1 MAAQTT
7 VSAFPFRVLR
17 NTDLFLAIGVVG
29 IIMLLVLPLPT
40 LLLDLLLTVSIAVSV
55 LILFVALFILRPLDF
70 SAFPTVLLIS
80 TLFRLSLN
88 VASTR
93 LILGNGA
100 TEGVAAAGNVIQAF
114 GDFVV
119 LGNYVVGIIIFLI
132 LVIIN
137 FVVVTKGAG
146 RIAEVAA
153 RFTLDAMPGKQMAI
167 DADLNAGIIEEAEAK
182 ERRATIQQEAD
193 FYGAMDGASKFV
205 RGDAIAGLIIT
216 GVNIVGGLVI
226 GVFQFD
232 MPLNT
237 ALNTY
242 TVLTVGD
249 GLVAQIPALIVSM
262 AAGIAVTKAAGEQP
276 LSEDL
281 KVQLLG
287 NPRALAVAAIVI
299 LVFALI
305 PGMPTFPLLTVAL
318 AAGSLAYYL
327 YRSKERASEQKVELA
342 ALEMA
347 REAEEAPEDIEALL
361 PIDRLGFE
369 LGYGLIPLV
378 DAEQDGELLDRIKS
392 IRRQIAM
399 DLGFIVPPIH
409 IKDNL
414 ELAPGGYSIIIK
426 GVEVGRGEVMMDHL
440 LAMKTGDVDEDISGI
455 DTIEPAFGL
464 PALWVQPELQERAQF
479 AGYTVVDLP
488 TVLAT
493 HLIEVIKRHAPEF
506 LGRQET
512 QRLVDNFAKNE
523 PKVVEE
529 LIPNVLSLGVV
540 QKSLQNLLRERVSIR
555 DLHTV
560 LETLADM
567 GGLTKDPDLLTEYV
581 RQNLAR
587 TITRQ
592 YQTPDGTL
600 PLISLNQEWEDQ
612 MANAIQTTP
621 QGSSYLALDPEMAQ
635 TVIQSIEAQLERFS
649 VLNYQPLL
657 LCSPLIRPHL
667 KKLTERFIP
676 NLVVLSHNEISHDV
690 RIESLGMV
698 G

>member
-1 MAAQTT
+1 MATDTATL
-7 VSAFPFRVLR
+7 SLSKISR
-17 NTDLFLAIGVVG
+17 NTDFILAISIIS
-29 IIMLLVLPLPT
+29 IIMVLVLPLAPI
-40 LLLDLLLTVSIAVSV
+40 LLDLLLTTSIAVAV
-55 LILFVALFILRPLDF
+55 LILFVSLFTKAPLDF
-70 SAFPTVLLIS
+70 SAFPTILLIS

-93 LILGNGA
+93 LILGNGNQ
-100 TEGVAAAGNVIQAF
+100 GLSAAGNVIKSF

-119 LGNYVVGIIIFLI
+119 GGNYVVGIIIFLI
-132 LVIIN
+132 LVVIN
-137 FVVVTKGAG
+137 FVVITKGAG

-167 DADLNAGIIEEAEAK
+167 DADLNAGIIEEKEAK
-182 ERRATIQQEAD
+182 ERRTTIQQEAN

-216 GVNIVGGLVI
+216 AVNIIGGLFI

-232 MPLNT
+232 MDLNT

-262 AAGIAVTKAAGEQP
+262 AAGIAVTKTSNDST
-276 LSEDL
+276 LSEDIR
-281 KVQLLG
+281 KQLVG
-287 NPRALAVAAIVI
+287 NFRAMSVASVVI
-299 LVFALI
+299 LGFAMI
-305 PGMPTFPLLTVAL
+305 PGMPTFPLLVVA
-318 AAGSLAYYL
+318 AATGSLAYL
-327 YRSKERASEQKVELA
+327 VHRTRQQVQVEEEDNA
-342 ALEMA
+342 AMEA
-347 REAEEAPEDIEALL
+347 QQAAEEAPEDIEGLL
-361 PIDRLGFE
+361 PIDRLGIE
-369 LGYGLIPLV
+369 LGFGLIPLV
-378 DAEQDGELLDRIKS
+378 DAEQDGELLERIKS
-392 IRRQIAM
+392 IRRQLAM
-399 DLGFIVPPIH
+399 EMGFIVPPIH

-414 ELAPGGYSIIIK
+414 ELAPGGYSIVIK
-426 GVEVGRGEVMMDHL
+426 GVEVGRAEVMLDHV
-440 LAMKTGDVDEDISGI
+440 LAMKTGDVDEEMPGI

-464 PALWVQPELQERAQF
+464 PALWVAPEEQERAQF

-493 HLIEVIKRHAPEF
+493 HLIEIIKRHAPEF

-512 QRLVDNFAKNE
+512 QRLIDNFAKTE

-529 LIPNVLSLGVV
+529 LVPNVLSLGVV
-540 QKSLQNLLRERVSIR
+540 QKVLQNLLRERVSVR

-581 RQNLAR
+581 RQNMAR

-592 YQTPDGTL
+592 YQTSDGTL
-600 PLISLNQEWEDQ
+600 PLVSLTQDWEDKL
-612 MANAIQTTP
+612 ANSIQTTP
-621 QGSSYLALDPEMAQ
+621 QGTYLGLDPEMAQ
-635 TVIQSIEAQLERFS
+635 TVIQNIEGQMERFS
-649 VLNYQPLL
+649 VLNYQPIL
-657 LCSPLIRPHL
+657 LCSPLIRPHV
-667 KKLTERFIP
+667 KKLVERFIP
-676 NLVVLSHNEISHDV
+676 NLVVLSHNEVSHDV
-690 RIESLGMV
+690 RIESLGLV

>member
-1 MAAQTT
+1 MANDTAAL
-7 VSAFPFRVLR
+7 SLSKISR
-17 NTDLFLAIGVVG
+17 NTDFILAISIIS
-29 IIMLLVLPLPT
+29 IIMVLVLPLAPI
-40 LLLDLLLTVSIAVSV
+40 LLDLLLTTSIAVAV
-55 LILFVALFILRPLDF
+55 LILFVSLFTKAPLDF
-70 SAFPTVLLIS
+70 SAFPTILLIS

-93 LILGNGA
+93 LILGNGNQ
-100 TEGVAAAGNVIQAF
+100 GLSAAGNVIKSF

-119 LGNYVVGIIIFLI
+119 GGNYVVGIIIFLI
-132 LVIIN
+132 LVVIN
-137 FVVVTKGAG
+137 FVVITKGAG

-167 DADLNAGIIEEAEAK
+167 DADLNAGIIEEKEAK
-182 ERRATIQQEAD
+182 ERRTTIQQEAN

-216 GVNIVGGLVI
+216 AVNIIGGLFI

-232 MPLNT
+232 MDLNT

-262 AAGIAVTKAAGEQP
+262 AAGIAVTKTSNDST
-276 LSEDL
+276 LSEDIR
-281 KVQLLG
+281 KQLVG
-287 NPRALAVAAIVI
+287 NFRAMSVASVVI
-299 LVFALI
+299 LGFAMI
-305 PGMPTFPLLTVAL
+305 PGMPTFPLLVVA
-318 AAGSLAYYL
+318 AATGSLAYL
-327 YRSKERASEQKVELA
+327 VHRTRQQVRVEEEDNA
-342 ALEMA
+342 AMEA
-347 REAEEAPEDIEALL
+347 QQAAEEAPEDIEGLL
-361 PIDRLGFE
+361 PIDRLGIE
-369 LGYGLIPLV
+369 LGFGLIPLV
-378 DAEQDGELLDRIKS
+378 DAEQDGELLERIKS
-392 IRRQIAM
+392 IRRQLAM
-399 DLGFIVPPIH
+399 EMGFIVPPIH

-414 ELAPGGYSIIIK
+414 ELAPGGYSIVIK
-426 GVEVGRGEVMMDHL
+426 GVEVGRAEVMLDHV
-440 LAMKTGDVDEDISGI
+440 LAMKTGDVDEEMPGI

-464 PALWVQPELQERAQF
+464 PALWVAPEEQERAQF

-493 HLIEVIKRHAPEF
+493 HLIEIIKRHAPEF

-512 QRLVDNFAKNE
+512 QRLIDNFAKAE

-529 LIPNVLSLGVV
+529 LVPNVLSLGVV
-540 QKSLQNLLRERVSIR
+540 QKVLQNLLRERVSVR

-581 RQNLAR
+581 RQNMAR

-592 YQTPDGTL
+592 YQTSDGTL
-600 PLISLNQEWEDQ
+600 PLVSLTQDWEDKL
-612 MANAIQTTP
+612 ANSIQTTP
-621 QGSSYLALDPEMAQ
+621 QGTYLGLDPEMAQ
-635 TVIQSIEAQLERFS
+635 TIIQNIEGQMERFS
-649 VLNYQPLL
+649 VLNYQPIL
-657 LCSPLIRPHL
+657 LCSPLIRPHV
-667 KKLTERFIP
+667 KKLVERFIP
-676 NLVVLSHNEISHDV
+676 NLVVLSHNEVSHDV
-690 RIESLGMV
+690 RIESLGLV

>member
-7 VSAFPFRVLR
+7 VSALPFRVLR

-40 LLLDLLLTVSIAVSV
+40 LLLDLLLTVSIALSV

-70 SAFPTVLLIS
+70 SAFPTVLLII

-226 GVFQFD
+226 GVFQFG

-262 AAGIAVTKAAGEQP
+262 AAGIAVTKAAGEVP

-281 KVQLLG
+281 KSQLLG
-287 NPRALAVAAIVI
+287 NPRALAIAAIVI

-327 YRSKERASEQKVELA
+327 YRSTQRASEQQVELA

-426 GVEVGRGEVMMDHL
+426 GVEVGRGEVLLDHL
-440 LAMKTGDVDEDISGI
+440 LAMKTGDVDEDITGI

-635 TVIQSIEAQLERFS
+635 TVIQSVEAQLERFS
-649 VLNYQPLL
+649 VLNYQPIL

-667 KKLTERFIP
+667 KKLTERFTP